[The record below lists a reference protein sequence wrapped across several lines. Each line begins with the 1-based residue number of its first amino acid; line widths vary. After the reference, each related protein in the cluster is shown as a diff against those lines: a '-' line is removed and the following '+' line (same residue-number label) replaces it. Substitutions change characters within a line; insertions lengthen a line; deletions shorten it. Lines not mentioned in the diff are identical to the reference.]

1 MIHERKMSDGPSQ
14 PPEDDAF
21 REAVRKTAYF
31 LWEQDGRPHGRH
43 EEYYLRALDKHR
55 RERTYDQWL
64 EDGPDGD

>member
-1 MIHERKMSDGPSQ
+1 MNREPDTTHRRVL

-43 EEYYLRALDKHR
+43 EEYYLRALDQHR
-55 RERTYDQWL
+55 REREYDQWL
-64 EDGPDGD
+64 EDGPDGE